1 MASSHSEFRSFSC
14 RSAQETNH
22 FWIHTLRE
30 FFLLLFLTV
39 TFRYVLTDDLI
50 SLSLLDLSL

>member
-1 MASSHSEFRSFSC
+1 MASSHRVSVVFLQICPGNKPLLDSYT
-14 RSAQETNH
+14 AGV
-22 FWIHTLRE
+22 
-30 FFLLLFLTV
+30 FLLLFLTV